1 MFLLT
6 HDVQGD
12 PGLRGERHVVVGG
25 QTPPPR
31 SHVTPVQP
39 LYGQSVLHGPL
50 LVCYEGLVY
59 DGVVPVPEDR
69 GGRLSP
75 SGDTLDG
82 EGVAL
87 LEGAHSH
94 RVGQLLA
101 SVPQDARPGRRN

>member
-25 QTPPPR
+25 QTPPAR

-39 LYGQSVLHGPL
+39 LYGESVLHGPL
-50 LVCYEGLVY
+50 LVSYEGLVY

>member
-25 QTPPPR
+25 QTPPAG

-39 LYGQSVLHGPL
+39 LYGESVLHGPL
-50 LVCYEGLVY
+50 LVSYEGLVY

-75 SGDTLDG
+75 RGDTLDG